1 MQADL
6 ADYWHV
12 LDKKGQVIDSSMA
25 GKKKEV
31 KTLINKLFNIAR
43 ESRDFP
49 KILTPTYPIIRSGSK
64 QEAVYLEKD
73 EWQLLLKEII
83 ELSGGYANQV
93 LSQEMF
99 LNVEWDEKD
108 RRNKRNFIELYDAV
122 LMMWFFH
129 LRSQDMPVLRCEMFE
144 VKVDDDGNEEA
155 YLKMTSAKG
164 NRDLKISEAYRPD
177 AANAVKRMLQ
187 RRKSR
192 GWLFFDMYSRPTNNP
207 SQSQVGDTLNT
218 CLLYTSPSPR
228 DS

>member
-1 MQADL
+1 
-6 ADYWHV
+6 
-12 LDKKGQVIDSSMA
+12 MA

-64 QEAVYLEKD
+64 QEAVYLDKD
-73 EWQLLLKEII
+73 EWQMLLKKII

-99 LNVEWDEKD
+99 LNVEWNEKD

-129 LRSQDMPVLRCEMFE
+129 LRSQDMPVLKCEMFE
-144 VKVDDDGNEEA
+144 VKVDD
-155 YLKMTSAKG
+155 LS
-164 NRDLKISEAYRPD
+164 LIHI
-177 AANAVKRMLQ
+177 
-187 RRKSR
+187 
-192 GWLFFDMYSRPTNNP
+192 
-207 SQSQVGDTLNT
+207 
-218 CLLYTSPSPR
+218 
-228 DS
+228 